1 MPNWCLNKVL
11 IKVPSNQ
18 LLKKLSKAL
27 NSKEDL
33 FNKLVPR
40 PPEISE
46 HQNYSEWEIA
56 NWGVKW
62 DATPQDI
69 FWPDK
74 STVNFEILTAWVPPI
89 AFYENME
96 RMGYLVNGYYLE
108 ELTGHL
114 GVYYEG
120 NNDTY
125 DYRNLSADEM
135 VKELPSWVNQLFSLI
150 DHTRS
155 EEQEGD
161 REGGNDLLQGL
172 EDLKKEFDELVM
184 TETPKKSKNNLNYH

>member
-1 MPNWCLNKVL
+1 
-11 IKVPSNQ
+11 
-18 LLKKLSKAL
+18 L

-40 PPEISE
+40 PPGISE
-46 HQNYSEWEIA
+46 YQNSSEWEIA
-56 NWGVKW
+56 NWGAKW

-74 STVNFEILTAWVPPI
+74 YTVNFEILTAWGPPI

-108 ELTGHL
+108 ELTGLL

-125 DYRNLSADEM
+125 EYRNLSADEM
-135 VKELPSWVNQLFSLI
+135 ENDLPSWVNQLFSLI

-155 EEQEGD
+155 EEQYGD
-161 REGGNDLLQGL
+161 GEKVEDNDLLKEL
-172 EDLKKEFDELVM
+172 EDLKKEFDKL
-184 TETPKKSKNNLNYH
+184 TTSETPKKSKKIQK